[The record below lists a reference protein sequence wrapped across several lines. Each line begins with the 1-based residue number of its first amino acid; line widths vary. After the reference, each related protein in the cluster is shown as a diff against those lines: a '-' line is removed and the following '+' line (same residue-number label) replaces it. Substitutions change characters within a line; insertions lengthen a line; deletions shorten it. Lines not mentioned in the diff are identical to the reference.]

1 MRNVWMSVQ
10 ILARPNALSADIKD
24 ASGWED
30 ESDRDLPHL
39 PGVLRSANG
48 TKMYIN
54 VTEQSQ
60 KNVQKIIQSCGLTSL
75 MPP

>member
-1 MRNVWMSVQ
+1 MSVQ

-54 VTEQSQ
+54 VTEEKMCTCIGGS
-60 KNVQKIIQSCGLTSL
+60 KVSIQCYDH
-75 MPP
+75 